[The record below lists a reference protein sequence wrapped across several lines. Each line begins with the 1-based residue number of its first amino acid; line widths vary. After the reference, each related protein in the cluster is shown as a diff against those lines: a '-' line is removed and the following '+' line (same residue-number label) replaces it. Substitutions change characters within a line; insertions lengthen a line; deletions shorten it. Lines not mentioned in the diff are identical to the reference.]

1 MTRVAR
7 PITAGALDKV
17 LEEELLGAPMARG
30 QRHLGI
36 EVEHLIL
43 HRGTRASAP
52 LSFCRQ
58 LLEDLIPDLGGVGSK
73 DGDILNR
80 VDGDLFFLTME
91 PGGQLEIATVPLHS
105 LQEIDAVMLRVTEVV
120 RSRLARTDYDLV
132 SVGHAPATKV
142 ADLGL
147 LPRKRYLIM
156 DAEMPKRGDLTR
168 NMMRATAGLQAT
180 YDFEDRADASRKMAL
195 LYRLSPVLLAI
206 TANSRTVAG
215 RDSGY
220 ASFRHRVWWDTD
232 RDRSGIPPGCL
243 HAETA
248 VAGYIRYARQAT
260 MLFLDRDGGLVASP
274 ERSLEQLVQEGQ
286 VTRRDVVLHLSSLF
300 PFIRLRNYLE
310 VRCLDAVEWPLAK
323 GVLALMSGLIY
334 CPTATARAEELSEQL
349 VVDDPAAL
357 RELHL
362 AAARDAL
369 EARAPD
375 GTCFRDLAAELLDYS
390 KATIGRADCRW
401 ATTGDL
407 DAAARRIE
415 SLTAR

>member
-1 MTRVAR
+1 MTRPTR
-7 PITAGALDKV
+7 PITTDQLDSA

-30 QRHLGI
+30 GRHLGI

-43 HRGTRASAP
+43 DRSTQESAP

-73 DGDILNR
+73 DGEVLNR

-105 LQEIDAVMLRVTEVV
+105 LQEIDPVMLRVTEVV
-120 RSRLARTDYDLV
+120 RSRLARTNYDLV
-132 SVGHAPATKV
+132 SVGHAPVTKV
-142 ADLGL
+142 SDLGL
-147 LPRKRYLIM
+147 LPRKRYQIM
-156 DAEMPKRGDLTR
+156 DAEMPKRGSLTR

-180 YDFEDRADASRKMAL
+180 YDIQDRADAGRKMAI

-206 TANSRTVAG
+206 TANSRMAEG
-215 RDSGY
+215 QDSGY

-232 RDRSGIPPGCL
+232 HDRSGVPDGCL

-248 VAGYIRYARQAT
+248 VDGYIRYARQAT
-260 MLFLDRDGGLVASP
+260 MLFLDREDGLVPSP
-274 ERSLEQLVQEGQ
+274 RKSLEQLVSEGQ
-286 VTRRDVVLHLSSLF
+286 VTRPDLKLHLSSLF

-334 CPTATARAEELSEQL
+334 CSKATAKAEILSEDL
-349 VVDDPAAL
+349 VVEDQPAL

-362 AAARDAL
+362 GAARDAL
-369 EARAPD
+369 DARTPD
-375 GTCFRDLAAELLDYS
+375 GVSFRDLALELLDYS
-390 KATIGRADCRW
+390 RATIGGPTCKW
-401 ATTGDL
+401 ATPEDL
-407 DAAARRIE
+407 DAVERRIKD
-415 SLTAR
+415 